1 MIDVIGQIQRPV
13 IRSNIE
19 VSLIHAVSW
28 LLQRTFRVALASL
41 GVVQR
46 AGIEPARLTA
56 LVPKTSVATSYTT
69 PAFVDDQGIEPCV
82 KLHKFILIGCTY
94 RQDMNLITYPL
105 VPLGRDPKGIYRL
118 YFLWALPDLNR

>member
-1 MIDVIGQIQRPV
+1 MTKCLKDCNVDLAMIDVIGQIQRPV

-28 LLQRTFRVALASL
+28 LLQRTYRVALASL
-41 GVVQR
+41 GIVQR

-69 PAFVDDQGIEPCV
+69 SAF
-82 KLHKFILIGCTY
+82 
-94 RQDMNLITYPL
+94 
-105 VPLGRDPKGIYRL
+105 
-118 YFLWALPDLNR
+118 